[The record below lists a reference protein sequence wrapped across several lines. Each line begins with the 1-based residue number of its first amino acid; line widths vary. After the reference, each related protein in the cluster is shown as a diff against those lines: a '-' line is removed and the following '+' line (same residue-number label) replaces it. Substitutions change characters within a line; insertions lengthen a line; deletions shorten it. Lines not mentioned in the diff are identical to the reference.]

1 MVPLPKMT
9 HLDLS
14 QFFISVLHSKQVQIK
29 IAKEEAY
36 V

>member
-1 MVPLPKMT
+1 MT
-9 HLDLS
+9 HLDLL
-14 QFFISVLHSKQVQIK
+14 QFFVFVPYSKQVQIK